1 MQLQTLFRPAD
12 GDETPRK
19 PKLFTPLH
27 QAAHGQAPRAVVQKL
42 LELGAKRSLKTQ
54 SGKTTHDIAKAFT
67 VPREEVLDLLKVPAE
82 VSDNRETIDKMEK
95 ALHEK
100 VIRGEERNAA
110 GLIKEHNLQ
119 LPQLAVLWEPDGA
132 KDGMWFPVPGMY
144 GGFRDS

>member
-12 GDETPRK
+12 GDETPPK

-54 SGKTTHDIAKAFT
+54 SGKTAHDIAKAFT

>member
-1 MQLQTLFRPAD
+1 M
-12 GDETPRK
+12 
-19 PKLFTPLH
+19 
-27 QAAHGQAPRAVVQKL
+27 VQKL

-54 SGKTTHDIAKAFT
+54 SGKTAHDIAKAFT

-100 VIRGEERNAA
+100 VIKGEERNTA
-110 GLIKEHNLQ
+110 GIVKEHNLQ
-119 LPQLAVLWEPDGA
+119 LPQLAVLWESDGA